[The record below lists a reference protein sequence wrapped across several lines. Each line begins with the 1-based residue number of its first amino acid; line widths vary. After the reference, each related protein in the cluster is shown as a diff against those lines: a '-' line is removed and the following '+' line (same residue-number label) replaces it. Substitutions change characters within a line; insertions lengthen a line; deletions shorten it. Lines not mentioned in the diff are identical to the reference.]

1 MSKPEGN
8 GFKRD
13 YSVADEATYDTE
25 PLPPCLPTAP
35 TRKWL
40 SVRLAAEVLVLAIAL
55 SLGAYL
61 YLRSSPEAA
70 PRVAGSAASQVSDT
84 AQPTPPAEDRGE
96 ASIFSQVFGGETSS
110 AAGDSQ
116 LTQGLRVT
124 WRLLLASLLATLLAF
139 RPHRYLPALQRNPNV
154 AQTQILLAVVASAL
168 MMIVG
173 DNAARAFGIF
183 AAVSLVRFRTNI
195 RDPKEVTV
203 LLISLAIGL
212 ATGVGRWELA
222 VILSVFALAT
232 LWVLEYF
239 ESRQV
244 VRSMQLKVKTH
255 NITETDNVLREVFGR
270 NNLSAEVREVDRED
284 EKHPIGRI
292 VYYVTVGPRVST
304 DQLSE
309 EIFSA
314 DPHNVDT
321 VEWHQKKSVSYAYR

>member
-1 MSKPEGN
+1 
-8 GFKRD
+8 
-13 YSVADEATYDTE
+13 
-25 PLPPCLPTAP
+25 
-35 TRKWL
+35 
-40 SVRLAAEVLVLAIAL
+40 LAAEVLVLAIAL
-55 SLGAYL
+55 SLGAYV

-70 PRVAGSAASQVSDT
+70 PSAADSTASRVSDT
-84 AQPTPPAEDRGE
+84 TLPTAPAEDRGG
-96 ASIFSQVFGGETSS
+96 ASIFSQVFGGETPS

-116 LTQGLRVT
+116 LTQVLRVT

-239 ESRQV
+239 ESKQIF
-244 VRSMQLKVKTH
+244 RSMQLKVKTH
-255 NITETDNVLREVFGR
+255 NIAETDNVLREIFER
-270 NNLSAEVREVDRED
+270 NKLTAEVREVDRED
-284 EKHPIGRI
+284 ERHPIGRI

-314 DPHNVDT
+314 DPNNVDT

>member
-1 MSKPEGN
+1 
-8 GFKRD
+8 D
-13 YSVADEATYDTE
+13 DATHDAE
-25 PLPPCLPTAP
+25 PLPPWAPTAP

-55 SLGAYL
+55 SLGAYV
-61 YLRSSPEAA
+61 YLQSSPEAA
-70 PRVAGSAASQVSDT
+70 PRVADSAASQVSDT
-84 AQPTPPAEDRGE
+84 AQPTPPAEDRVE

-116 LTQGLRVT
+116 LTQGLTVT